1 MDSTARASTDLPF
14 EVLTDDELEAVV
26 GGGDLRS
33 FNAQDFVYNKIG
45 MCGCGL
51 AH

>member
-1 MDSTARASTDLPF
+1 METAAAEIVEMTD
-14 EVLTDDELEAVV
+14 EELSAVV
-26 GGGDLRS
+26 GGTDVRR

>member
-1 MDSTARASTDLPF
+1 MSSSDTTAPEF
-14 EVLTDDELEAVV
+14 EILTEQELDTVV
-26 GGGDLRS
+26 GGDARN

>member
-1 MDSTARASTDLPF
+1 METTTGEIA
-14 EVLTDDELEAVV
+14 VLTEEELSAVV
-26 GGGDLRS
+26 GGADVRS